1 MKCAINAYLK
11 LPRTIIKIVLF
22 QLNPNL
28 IFIRL
33 SKTEIDIENSEENM

>member
-1 MKCAINAYLK
+1 MKRAINAYLK

-28 IFIRL
+28 TFI
-33 SKTEIDIENSEENM
+33 TEIDIENSKENM